1 MSEIEAI
8 TQTLDKLMGVDLPRL
23 IGLFGVLLILAI
35 IVIVIVFWR
44 ISNNSTRADSQQWQ
58 LLATT
63 MSNLNEYLRVEQS
76 TNRAKLDLAVQEI
89 RTGHEAVMKNYA
101 LQNVAIENLIKR
113 FGELFTVID
122 GHLETM
128 QERVTA
134 NEMRTQD
141 QWHKMTETSQGLR
154 KDMNEVKDGNQEILT
169 ELRELTAQVKRL
181 ADTMQQIDW
190 EQFAAMPTNINS
202 AMQSVTTT
210 VNKLTQTQKAVGQK
224 SELNT
229 TQNNMEN
236 ET

>member
-89 RTGHEAVMKNYA
+89 RTGHEAVMKNCA